1 MLCPECG
8 TAGECDPGLSRW
20 QCTKCG
26 NSFFLRR
33 CSACARVSYV
43 DGLQGF
49 RMPWPC
55 TWCGRFNKGFSQNQ
69 DPAAATAAEL
79 AAENAPYSPT
89 RNWVGPESAGRPN
102 PARAADSSTEPA
114 ARDPVDAPR
123 SGRPWVWR
131 IALSAVVAVACAAA
145 SVLLVAGGPGAAG
158 MAANVVGNDGATRP
172 VQVTIGGSAPS
183 TSRA

>member
-1 MLCPECG
+1 MVAGWGRLAGLGRRESLRRANVLSHRRVPRPHACQHSDMGQELTQMLCPECG

-79 AAENAPYSPT
+79 AAEIARYGPVRTGP
-89 RNWVGPESAGRPN
+89 GPE
-102 PARAADSSTEPA
+102 T
-114 ARDPVDAPR
+114 
-123 SGRPWVWR
+123 
-131 IALSAVVAVACAAA
+131 
-145 SVLLVAGGPGAAG
+145 GGPP
-158 MAANVVGNDGATRP
+158 DPT
-172 VQVTIGGSAPS
+172 
-183 TSRA
+183 